1 MILSKMKLAS
11 VTTKRMRYPASEVL
25 ADGYGQCN
33 TKAILIMAIL
43 RALEI
48 PCRLHGF
55 TIDKRLQ
62 KGAIRGLWYVLSP
75 RSIVHTWVEL
85 NYKDSWQA
93 TEGCILDKDY
103 LSSIQSK
110 FRNHQGTFSGFGI
123 ADDDLQNP
131 VVNWQG
137 NSTFIQKKG
146 INAELGLFD
155 SPDDFYKRHSQ
166 AMGRIK
172 TFIYQ
177 NIVHH
182 RMNRNIRRLR
192 AGVSSVI
199 ENLQMLLCNKQ
210 NKSVTVDKSVM
221 LSDSVFE

>member
-1 MILSKMKLAS
+1 
-11 VTTKRMRYPASEVL
+11 
-25 ADGYGQCN
+25 
-33 TKAILIMAIL
+33 MAIL

-48 PCRLHGF
+48 PCRLQGF

-62 KGAIRGLWYVLSP
+62 KGALRGLWYVLSP

-177 NIVHH
+177 NIVRH

-192 AGVSSVI
+192 AG
-199 ENLQMLLCNKQ
+199 
-210 NKSVTVDKSVM
+210 
-221 LSDSVFE
+221 